1 VSITALAIII
11 LGGLGSI
18 PGVVLGALVLIGL
31 PGVLSQFEEYRLLIY
46 GGALIAIMLLRPQ
59 GLVPNI
65 RRMRELREDERSQ
78 DQGAMDALASDE
90 RAPEPADG
98 ELEA

>member
-1 VSITALAIII
+1 
-11 LGGLGSI
+11 
-18 PGVVLGALVLIGL
+18 VLIGL

-59 GLVPNI
+59 GLIPNVQ
-65 RRMRELREDERSQ
+65 RMRELREDERSQ
-78 DQGAMDALASDE
+78 DQVAKDALVDDAE
-90 RAPEPADG
+90 NAPEPAGG